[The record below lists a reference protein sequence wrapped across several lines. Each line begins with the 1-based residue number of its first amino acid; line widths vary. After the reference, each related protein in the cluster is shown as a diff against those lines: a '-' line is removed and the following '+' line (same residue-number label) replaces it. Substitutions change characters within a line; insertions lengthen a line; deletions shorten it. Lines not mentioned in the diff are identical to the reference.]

1 MNLITKADD
10 ERLKVGGIGGT
21 DPNYLLRDSL
31 RVVIAE
37 RDAALQ
43 VALTKCPVC
52 GSETAGSNES
62 VINKQLFRVRA
73 DLTAALAQLAEKEGP
88 LCAAREQLK
97 VACKWLAGSDWG
109 TIDFE
114 RAMHEIN
121 AVGYAPCRH
130 EEEAKRLEDALV
142 NLMKSSDVTWYTGK
156 HAGHD
161 WREAV
166 DAAHLTLVKY
176 GRRAGGKG

>member
-1 MNLITKADD
+1 VGDHQHDCPTCNGYTICYTKDCYA
-10 ERLKVGGIGGT
+10 
-21 DPNYLLRDSL
+21 PNEEMAPCHDCLR
-31 RVVIAE
+31 
-37 RDAALQ
+37 
-43 VALTKCPVC
+43 K
-52 GSETAGSNES
+52 
-62 VINKQLFRVRA
+62 